1 MHSLRCA
8 PPTPDGRSALLRLAN
23 GAQWRL
29 SASSGL
35 AIIGSVYFADG
46 FARRNGEQAAV
57 AGVCGAEGATVQWA
71 LRRVRQANRPAD
83 SPLQA

>member
-1 MHSLRCA
+1 MA
-8 PPTPDGRSALLRLAN
+8 ATQAPDGRSALLRL
-23 GAQWRL
+23 
-29 SASSGL
+29 
-35 AIIGSVYFADG
+35 ADG

-71 LRRVRQANRPAD
+71 LRRIRPADYPAD

>member
-1 MHSLRCA
+1 MHSLRCT
-8 PPTPDGRSALLRLAN
+8 PPTPDGRSA
-23 GAQWRL
+23 
-29 SASSGL
+29 L

-71 LRRVRQANRPAD
+71 LRRVRPADRPAAD